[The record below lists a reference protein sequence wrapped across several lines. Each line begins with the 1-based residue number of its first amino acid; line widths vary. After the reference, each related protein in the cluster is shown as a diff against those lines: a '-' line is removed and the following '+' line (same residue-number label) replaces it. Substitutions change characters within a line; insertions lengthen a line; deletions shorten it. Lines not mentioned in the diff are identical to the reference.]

1 MYEKDIFCKIVDGE
15 IPCYK
20 LYEDEDVL
28 AFLDISQVT
37 KGHALVISKQHFDNF
52 LSTPQEVMHKVMDV
66 AQRIGQVDIKLLGAK
81 GVNIL
86 SNCYPAAGQS
96 VMHFHVHVIPRY
108 EQGEGIEITMKDNS
122 EGLNLPVIAEQIKDN
137 LQNRLK
143 Q

>member
-137 LQNRLK
+137 L
-143 Q
+143 